1 MTTSVPVTA
10 AQGRKLF
17 TCELSIAASITY
29 HTFHDCWSGEIGRT
43 STVQIWDA
51 TAGFGDHVNSQ
62 AATAAVRLLVA
73 AAVIEFGAVAIRIAC
88 DCVTEDAAIPN

>member
-17 TCELSIAASITY
+17 TCELSIAASTTY
-29 HTFHDCWSGEIGRT
+29 QTFHDCWSGEMGRI

-51 TAGFGDHVNSQ
+51 TAGFGDHANLQ
-62 AATAAVRLLVA
+62 IVRLRLPREVEA
-73 AAVIEFGAVAIRIAC
+73 WLEAQAR
-88 DCVTEDAAIPN
+88 D